1 MLERGKRRPS
11 LDLAFRIED
20 ATDGAVPARA
30 WVREKEQAS
39 R

>member
-1 MLERGKRRPS
+1 MLERGKRKPS
-11 LDLAFRIED
+11 LALAFRIED